1 MTRRFPTIDYDMA
14 SGLSGR
20 APARVGVFGIGL
32 AAYWPQFPGLHDR
45 LLGYQRSVEKRLG
58 DTGSTIVS
66 AGLVDTPEAAAATG
80 RQFAQADLDLLVCYA
95 GTYATSSQVLP
106 VVQRSKLPVL
116 LLNLQPSAA
125 LDYEN
130 IDTGE
135 WLANCSTCCVPE
147 ISNAFSRARV
157 RFRVVS
163 GTLFDDEIAWRELE
177 EWLQAAGV
185 ARALRNSRIGF
196 LGHTYPGMLDMY
208 SDFTMV
214 SAQTGAH
221 IEVLEMC
228 DLDKCVQAVTGAEVR
243 GKIEEAQAVFRF
255 EDAPDED
262 VHWAARVAA
271 GLDRMAAQFSL
282 DGLTYYYRGLD
293 GNAYERLGAGLI
305 LGNSLLTA
313 RGIPASG
320 EGDLKTCLAMMI
332 LDRFGAGGSFTEF
345 YAMDFVDRFV
355 LMGHDGP
362 GHLAISDSRPVLRG
376 LGLYHGKRGRGV
388 SVEFNVKIGPITLV
402 GMTQTADGKLKIISA
417 EGESIPGPILRIGNT
432 NSRLRFPLGP
442 REFVNRW
449 CEEGPTH
456 HCALGV
462 GHVAARVRK
471 FAELAEIP
479 LVEVCRG

>member
-1 MTRRFPTIDYDMA
+1 MGAPFSSSQP
-14 SGLSGR
+14 GR
-20 APARVGVFGIGL
+20 AVPAAPRVGVFGIGL
-32 AAYWPQFPGLHDR
+32 AAYWSQFPGLRER
-45 LLGYQRSVEKRLG
+45 LAGYQRSVEERLAEAG
-58 DTGSTIVS
+58 ATVVS
-66 AGLVDTPEAAAATG
+66 AGLVDSAPAAAAAG
-80 RQFAQADLDLLVCYA
+80 RRLAAADLDLLVCYA
-95 GTYATSSQVLP
+95 GTYAASAQVLP
-106 VVQRSKLPVL
+106 VVQRSKVPVL
-116 LLNLQPSAA
+116 VLNLQPSAA

-130 IDTGE
+130 TDTAE

-147 ISNAFSRARV
+147 ISNAFARARV

-163 GTLFDDEIAWRELE
+163 GTLFDDPAAWDQIRD
-177 EWLQAAGV
+177 WCRAAGV
-185 ARALRNSRIGF
+185 VRALRGSRIGF

-214 SAQTGAH
+214 TARTGAH

-228 DLDKCVQAVTGAEVR
+228 DLDRCVRAAGDDDVAR
-243 GKIEEAQAVFRF
+243 KAEEARSVFDF
-255 EDAPDED
+255 EDVPGED
-262 VHWAARVAA
+262 LEWAARVAA
-271 GLDRMAAQFSL
+271 GLDRLVAEFDL

-293 GNAYERLGAGLI
+293 GNPYERLGAGLI

-345 YAMDFVDRFV
+345 YAMDLTGDFL

-362 GHLAISDSRPVLRG
+362 AHLAISEGRPVLRG

-388 SVEFNVKIGPITLV
+388 SVEFRVRTGPVTLLA
-402 GMTQTADGKLKIISA
+402 MTQTADGGLKMLTA
-417 EGESIPGPILRIGNT
+417 EGDSIPGPILRIGNT

-456 HCALGV
+456 HCALGA
-462 GHVAARVRK
+462 GHAGELVRK
-471 FAELAEIP
+471 FGELAEIP
-479 LVEVCRG
+479 LVEVCRRGR